1 MMKILDIAFKDLTR
15 SVRSLF
21 AVGMMIAAPLLLI
34 GLMYFAFGGASS
46 ETTAMPNVSVGVVLA
61 DSLPADSLLDEPLGE
76 SIRGIFFDDS
86 VVSWITAAD
95 YEDEAAARAA
105 LDAQEI
111 GVAVIIPQD
120 FTAQVMA
127 GETGTQVLIL
137 ADPTL
142 TVAPQVVENMVAAML
157 DGVTGGGIAIQ
168 TVMERQQAN
177 GVQPDPASIPAL
189 VERYGGWYVDFQRAL
204 FHYPDRAAFVMAAP
218 AAQGEAESAMQKMM
232 GLMMAG
238 QMVFFSF
245 FTGAYSMMSI
255 LREDEEGTLAR
266 LFTTPVDR
274 TIILAGKFLAVFL
287 SVVVQGIVLIV
298 ASHFAFQINWGD
310 PLSVIL
316 TLAGQV
322 IAASGLGVLLISFV
336 ENMRQS
342 GFVLGGGLTGL
353 GMISGLFTANIEMP
367 AAFGMLANFTPQGWV
382 IKSWKIVMNGQP
394 LADLALPLVVLVVMG
409 VVMFAVGALRFR
421 KRFA

>member
-1 MMKILDIAFKDLTR
+1 MKILDIAFKDLTR

-21 AVGMMIAAPLLLI
+21 AVGMMIAAPLLVI
-34 GLMYFAFGGASS
+34 GLVYFAFGGLSK
-46 ETTAMPNVSVGVVLA
+46 ETTEMPDVSVGVVNV
-61 DSLPADSLLDEPLGE
+61 DSLPADSVLEEPLGE
-76 SIRGIFFDDS
+76 TIRGMFFDES
-86 VVSWITAAD
+86 VTSWMVATD
-95 YEDEAAARAA
+95 YEDETSARAA

-111 GVAVIIPQD
+111 GVAVIIPKD
-120 FTAQVMA
+120 FTTQVMA
-127 GETGTQVLIL
+127 READTQVLIL

-142 TVAPQVVENMVAAML
+142 TVAPQVVENMVTAML
-157 DGVTGGGIAIQ
+157 DGVSGGGIAIQ
-168 TVMERQQAN
+168 TMMEHQQAN
-177 GVQPDPASIPAL
+177 GIQPDPASIPAL
-189 VERYGGWYVDFQRAL
+189 VERYGDWYADFQRAL
-204 FHYPDRAAFVMAAP
+204 FHHPDRAALVMAAP

-266 LFTTPVDR
+266 LFTTPVER
-274 TIILAGKFLAVFL
+274 TSILAGKFLAVFL

-310 PLSVIL
+310 PLAVVL
-316 TLAGQV
+316 TLVGQV
-322 IAASGLGVLLISFV
+322 IAAAGLGVLLVSFV
-336 ENMRQS
+336 QNMRQS

-353 GMISGLFTANIEMP
+353 GMLSGSFTANIDMP
-367 AAFGMLANFTPQGWV
+367 AAFDMLANFTPQGWV
-382 IKSWKIVMNGQP
+382 IKSWKMVLAGQP
-394 LADLALPLVVLVVMG
+394 LADLVLPIIVLVVMG
-409 VVMFAVGALRFR
+409 VVMFVIGALRFR

>member
-1 MMKILDIAFKDLTR
+1 MK
-15 SVRSLF
+15 
-21 AVGMMIAAPLLLI
+21 
-34 GLMYFAFGGASS
+34 
-46 ETTAMPNVSVGVVLA
+46 
-61 DSLPADSLLDEPLGE
+61 
-76 SIRGIFFDDS
+76 
-86 VVSWITAAD
+86 
-95 YEDEAAARAA
+95 
-105 LDAQEI
+105 
-111 GVAVIIPQD
+111 
-120 FTAQVMA
+120 
-127 GETGTQVLIL
+127 TGTQVLIL

-189 VERYGGWYVDFQRAL
+189 VERYGGWYADFQRAL

-218 AAQGEAESAMQKMM
+218 AAQGKAESAMQKMM

-274 TIILAGKFLAVFL
+274 TVILAGKFLAVFL

-310 PLSVIL
+310 PLAVIL

-342 GFVLGGGLTGL
+342 GFVLGGVLTGL
-353 GMISGLFTANIEMP
+353 GMLSGLFTANIEMP
-367 AAFGMLANFTPQGWV
+367 AAFDMLANFTPQGWV

-409 VVMFAVGALRFR
+409 AVMFAVGALRFP

>member
-1 MMKILDIAFKDLTR
+1 MKILDIAFKDLTR

-21 AVGMMIAAPLLLI
+21 AVGMMIAAPLLVI
-34 GLMYFAFGGASS
+34 GLVYFAFGGLSK
-46 ETTAMPNVSVGVVLA
+46 ETTEMPDVSVGVVNV
-61 DSLPADSLLDEPLGE
+61 DSLPADSVLEEPLGE
-76 SIRGIFFDDS
+76 TIRGMFFDES
-86 VVSWITAAD
+86 VTSWMVATD
-95 YEDEAAARAA
+95 YEDETSARAA

-111 GVAVIIPQD
+111 GVAVIIPKD
-120 FTAQVMA
+120 FTTQVMA
-127 GETGTQVLIL
+127 READTQVLIL

-142 TVAPQVVENMVAAML
+142 TVAPQVVENMVTAML
-157 DGVTGGGIAIQ
+157 DGVSGGGIAIQ
-168 TVMERQQAN
+168 TMMEHQQAN
-177 GVQPDPASIPAL
+177 GIQPDPASIPAL
-189 VERYGGWYVDFQRAL
+189 VERYGDWYADFQRAL
-204 FHYPDRAAFVMAAP
+204 FHHPDRAALVMAAP

-245 FTGAYSMMSI
+245 FTGAYSMISI

-266 LFTTPVDR
+266 LFTTPVER
-274 TIILAGKFLAVFL
+274 TSILAGKFLAVFL

-310 PLSVIL
+310 PLAVVL
-316 TLAGQV
+316 TLVGQV
-322 IAASGLGVLLISFV
+322 IAAAGLGVLLVSFV
-336 ENMRQS
+336 QNMRQS

-353 GMISGLFTANIEMP
+353 GMLSGSFTANIDMP
-367 AAFGMLANFTPQGWV
+367 AAFDMLANFTPQGWV
-382 IKSWKIVMNGQP
+382 IKSWKMVLAGQP

-409 VVMFAVGALRFR
+409 VVMFAIGALRFR

>member
-1 MMKILDIAFKDLTR
+1 MKILDIAFKDLTR

-21 AVGMMIAAPLLLI
+21 AVGMMIAAPLLVI
-34 GLMYFAFGGASS
+34 GLVYFAFGGLSK
-46 ETTAMPNVSVGVVLA
+46 ETTEMPDVSVGVVNV
-61 DSLPADSLLDEPLGE
+61 DSLPADSVLEEPLGE
-76 SIRGIFFDDS
+76 TIRGMFFDES
-86 VVSWITAAD
+86 VTSWMVATD
-95 YEDEAAARAA
+95 YEDETSARAA

-111 GVAVIIPQD
+111 GVAVIIPKD
-120 FTAQVMA
+120 FTTQVMA
-127 GETGTQVLIL
+127 READTQVLIL

-142 TVAPQVVENMVAAML
+142 TVAPQVVENMVTAML
-157 DGVTGGGIAIQ
+157 DGVSGGGIAIQ
-168 TVMERQQAN
+168 TMMEHQQAN
-177 GVQPDPASIPAL
+177 GIQPDPASIPAL
-189 VERYGGWYVDFQRAL
+189 VERYGDWYADFQRAL
-204 FHYPDRAAFVMAAP
+204 FHHPDRAALVMAAP

-266 LFTTPVDR
+266 LFTTPVER
-274 TIILAGKFLAVFL
+274 TSILAGKFLAVFL

-310 PLSVIL
+310 PLAVVL
-316 TLAGQV
+316 TLVGQV
-322 IAASGLGVLLISFV
+322 IAAAGLGVLLISFV
-336 ENMRQS
+336 QNMRQS

-353 GMISGLFTANIEMP
+353 GMLIWSFTANIDMP
-367 AAFGMLANFTPQGWV
+367 AAFDMLANFTPQGWV
-382 IKSWKIVMNGQP
+382 IKSWKMVLAGQP

-409 VVMFAVGALRFR
+409 VVMFAIGALRFR

>member
-1 MMKILDIAFKDLTR
+1 MKILDIAFKDLTR

-21 AVGMMIAAPLLLI
+21 AVGMMIAAPLLVI
-34 GLMYFAFGGASS
+34 GLVYFAFGGLSK
-46 ETTAMPNVSVGVVLA
+46 ETTEMPDVSVGVVNV
-61 DSLPADSLLDEPLGE
+61 DSLPADSVLEEPLGE
-76 SIRGIFFDDS
+76 TIRGMFFDES
-86 VVSWITAAD
+86 VTSWMVATD
-95 YEDEAAARAA
+95 YEDETSARAA

-111 GVAVIIPQD
+111 GVAVIIPKD
-120 FTAQVMA
+120 FTTQVMA
-127 GETGTQVLIL
+127 READTQVLIL

-142 TVAPQVVENMVAAML
+142 TVAPQVVENMVTAML
-157 DGVTGGGIAIQ
+157 DGVSGGGIAIQ
-168 TVMERQQAN
+168 TMMEHQQAN
-177 GVQPDPASIPAL
+177 GIQPDPASIPAL
-189 VERYGGWYVDFQRAL
+189 VERYGDWYADFQRAL
-204 FHYPDRAAFVMAAP
+204 FHHPDRAALVMAAP

-266 LFTTPVDR
+266 LFTTPVER
-274 TIILAGKFLAVFL
+274 TSILAGKFLAVFL

-310 PLSVIL
+310 PLAVVL
-316 TLAGQV
+316 TLVGQV
-322 IAASGLGVLLISFV
+322 IAAAGLGVLLVSFV
-336 ENMRQS
+336 QNMRQS

-353 GMISGLFTANIEMP
+353 GMLSGSFTANIDMP
-367 AAFGMLANFTPQGWV
+367 AAFDMLANFTPQGWV
-382 IKSWKIVMNGQP
+382 IKSWKMVLAGQP

-409 VVMFAVGALRFR
+409 VVMFAIGALRFR